1 MKFINKYSFTLF
13 VLLLIAVPELVSASS
28 QSNDRNV
35 ISILSD
41 DFESAFADLG
51 FIANDFIDFDNST
64 AIKFGGVAIGTA
76 ALTYADMPMYN
87 YIETNKIKGSG
98 TEKFLEVVDNFG
110 TIPVADGLAVGIYL
124 TGLIA
129 QDESVRT
136 TGRLLVETLIL
147 SGFTTITTR
156 MIIGRSRP
164 YNELGSGTFKPFT
177 LDYFYHS
184 FPSGHITIS
193 FAMATLLSHRIDTWW
208 SYTGFYSLA
217 ALNTASRLYFSAH
230 WASDTFVSAAI
241 GTLSA
246 LAVLKAYN
254 HSIGKKD
261 NSSDEGLDFGISPLG
276 IQLQYRF

>member
-1 MKFINKYSFTLF
+1 MKFIKKYSFTAILFLLF
-13 VLLLIAVPELVSASS
+13 VVPELITATSKSE
-28 QSNDRNV
+28 DKDV
-35 ISILSD
+35 ISILTD
-41 DFESAFADLG
+41 DFESAFGDLG
-51 FIANDFIDFDNST
+51 FIANDFIDFDSRS
-64 AIKFGGVAIGTA
+64 AMRLGGVVVGTA
-76 ALTYADMPMYN
+76 ALIPADMPLYN
-87 YIETNKIKGSG
+87 YIEGNKIEDSG
-98 TEKFLEVVDNFG
+98 TEEFLEVVDNFG
-110 TIPVADGLAVGIYL
+110 TIPVADGIAVGLYL

-164 YNELGSGTFKPFT
+164 YNELGSGVFKPFT

-193 FAMATLLSHRIDTWW
+193 FAMATLLSSRIDTWW
-208 SYTGFYSLA
+208 AYTGFYGLA
-217 ALNTASRLYFSAH
+217 ALNTTSRLYFSAH

-241 GTLSA
+241 GTISA

-254 HSIGKKD
+254 HSIGKED
-261 NSSDEGLDFGISPLG
+261 NKSDKGLDFGISPLG
-276 IQLQYRF
+276 VQLQYKF

>member
-1 MKFINKYSFTLF
+1 MRFIKKYSLTTIVILLF
-13 VLLLIAVPELVSASS
+13 VVPELISAST
-28 QSNDRNV
+28 QSEDRGV
-35 ISILSD
+35 INILSD

-51 FIANDFIDFDNST
+51 FIANDFVDFDNSS
-64 AIKFGGVAIGTA
+64 AIKFGGVAVGTA
-76 ALTYADMPMYN
+76 ALTYADNPLYD
-87 YIETNKIKGSG
+87 YIERHKVRKSG

-129 QDESVRT
+129 KDEAVRT

-156 MIIGRSRP
+156 MMIGRSRP

-208 SYTGFYSLA
+208 AYTGFYSLA

-254 HSIGKKD
+254 HNIGKED
-261 NSSDEGLDFGISPLG
+261 NNTDEGLDFGISPLG
-276 IQLQYRF
+276 VQLQYKF